1 VTLDE
6 PASGNGFRNVIPLTS
21 ADKVVPLEDRR
32 ESMQEAV
39 VQVVTDLVIRRVPPH
54 ERSPLFDVAKDLLE
68 RGERSLPELI
78 EAAEPGPARDALFD
92 DLGLK

>member
-1 VTLDE
+1 MTVDE

-21 ADKVVPLEDRR
+21 ADRVVPLEDRR

-39 VQVVTDLVIRRVPPH
+39 LQVVTDLVIRRVPPV
-54 ERSPLFDVAKDLLE
+54 ERSPLFDAAKDLLE

-78 EAAEPGPARDALFD
+78 EAAEPGPAQDALFS